1 MPKPAQ
7 LQPERVLFSQID
19 FEDHQYLFAPPQV
32 LSDIDDLMSSIG
44 RVGLLH
50 PPILLKKENTYY
62 QIVTGHRRL
71 RAAEQATDK
80 SSPTCLLLPSKTSAA
95 ETFAVALEDG
105 CASRPMTVME
115 QAIFLQK
122 ALAHLD
128 EEEVVERFLPVM
140 GLEPSRYH
148 VQNLLPLAQLEE
160 PLAYALHQGAL
171 NESVAR
177 ELVALP
183 FTDRL
188 ALFETIDLLQLSFSN
203 QKKLTAACR
212 ELARRDNSSILA
224 ILSAPDIQSILNH
237 QDANPPQKTSN
248 LMAALTAKRYPR
260 LTEAEDAFRR
270 FADSL
275 KLPQN
280 ATISHAPAFE
290 KDTITIAV
298 SFKDKDDLLT
308 KWEAVKSAM
317 K

>member
-7 LQPERVLFSQID
+7 LQTERILFSQID

-32 LSDIDDLMSSIG
+32 LLDIDDLTSSIE

-50 PPILLKKENTYY
+50 PPILLKKEDTYY
-62 QIVTGHRRL
+62 QIITGHSRL
-71 RAAEQATDK
+71 RAAEKCSNK
-80 SSPTCLLLPSKTSAA
+80 SSVTCLLPPPDVSA
-95 ETFAVALEDG
+95 TDSFAIALEEI
-105 CASRPMTVME
+105 CSSRPMTVIE

-122 ALAHLD
+122 ALENID
-128 EEEVVERFLPVM
+128 EKEVVAKFLPVM

-148 VQNLLPLAQLEE
+148 IKNLLPLLQLEE
-160 PLAYALHQGAL
+160 PLAYALHRGFL
-171 NESVAR
+171 SELVAR

-212 ELARRDNSSILA
+212 ELARRDNSSIIA
-224 ILSAPDIQSILNH
+224 VLSSPDIESILNH
-237 QDANPPQKTSN
+237 QEANPPQKTSN
-248 LMAALTAKRYPR
+248 LMAVLTAKRYPR

-270 FADSL
+270 FTDSL

-280 ATISHAPAFE
+280 VAISHAPAFE
-290 KDTITIAV
+290 KDTLTLTV
-298 SFKDKDDLLT
+298 SFKDKDTLIR
-308 KWEAVKSAM
+308 KWEAIKSAM
-317 K
+317 E